1 MKIKLISKLS
11 CAIPLSLL
19 FLLASCEKF
28 LEVDRSPD
36 LVPTDYVF
44 TTDKTAIAAIT
55 GLYLQ
60 MRSQNNIL
68 SNGGLSVYASL
79 LADDIYN
86 TTSNS
91 VNDPFYQ
98 DALLSTNSTVNGSF
112 WSVAYRN
119 IYHANA
125 ILEGISRSNSL
136 TDTLKTQII
145 GEAKTIRAFYYF
157 YLVNL
162 FGDVPLVLTTDPNV
176 SEKMPRMDVSIVN
189 AQIEQDLLDAEASLK
204 NNYPGPNKSR
214 VNKYSAT
221 ALLAR
226 LYLYTKD
233 WTKAELKS
241 GEVVN
246 SGMYHLVSVANNF
259 DGANNAETIWQLISD
274 YVNTSEAA
282 SFLSTGKPA
291 FFLTTSLF
299 NSFDSGD
306 FRKKNWLLKYSTSGD
321 YYPNKYKQRTVPS
334 AGMPSEY
341 LIVFRLA
348 EQYLIRA
355 EARAQLNKIA
365 EAKEDLNEVRQR
377 AGLNLT
383 MAQTQDVVL
392 RAIEKE
398 RRWEFFTEWGHRWLD
413 LKRTSR
419 IDEVL
424 GATKTGWEPYKSLFP
439 IPESEILRNPFLTQN
454 PGY

>member
-19 FLLASCEKF
+19 LLLASCEKF

-136 TDTLKTQII
+136 TDTSLRSKTP
-145 GEAKTIRAFYYF
+145 F
-157 YLVNL
+157 
-162 FGDVPLVLTTDPNV
+162 
-176 SEKMPRMDVSIVN
+176 
-189 AQIEQDLLDAEASLK
+189 
-204 NNYPGPNKSR
+204 
-214 VNKYSAT
+214 
-221 ALLAR
+221 
-226 LYLYTKD
+226 
-233 WTKAELKS
+233 
-241 GEVVN
+241 
-246 SGMYHLVSVANNF
+246 
-259 DGANNAETIWQLISD
+259 
-274 YVNTSEAA
+274 
-282 SFLSTGKPA
+282 
-291 FFLTTSLF
+291 
-299 NSFDSGD
+299 
-306 FRKKNWLLKYSTSGD
+306 
-321 YYPNKYKQRTVPS
+321 
-334 AGMPSEY
+334 
-341 LIVFRLA
+341 
-348 EQYLIRA
+348 
-355 EARAQLNKIA
+355 
-365 EAKEDLNEVRQR
+365 
-377 AGLNLT
+377 GLNNRSNAFT
-383 MAQTQDVVL
+383 IAGFQRSIP
-392 RAIEKE
+392 RARVCI
-398 RRWEFFTEWGHRWLD
+398 
-413 LKRTSR
+413 
-419 IDEVL
+419 
-424 GATKTGWEPYKSLFP
+424 TK
-439 IPESEILRNPFLTQN
+439 
-454 PGY
+454 